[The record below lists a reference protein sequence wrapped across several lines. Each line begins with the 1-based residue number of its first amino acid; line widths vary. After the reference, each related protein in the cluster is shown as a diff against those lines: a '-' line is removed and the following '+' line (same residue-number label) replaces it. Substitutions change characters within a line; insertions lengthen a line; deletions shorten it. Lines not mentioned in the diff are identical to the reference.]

1 MSKGRDGAHVSA
13 DVDEADGRVSV
24 ALHSSVVKGC
34 KVPRNRACIHART
47 QLNQPMTCASPA
59 VQSSA
64 EYGRSVKET

>member
-1 MSKGRDGAHVSA
+1 MILLRKISFWLAIAGLVSA
-13 DVDEADGRVSV
+13 G
-24 ALHSSVVKGC
+24 ALVLSF
-34 KVPRNRACIHART
+34 RT